1 VFPSC
6 NIIYPLKNSLI
17 SVILLSKI
25 YIMRRLLLVACLLPV
40 KMMDAQVTQRDILT
54 HRFSESSVRSALLA
68 ADAWHPFPNTPQ
80 EWAQRLPDSTGKQLI
95 AQAEKLM
102 NQPFTSIP
110 ASVTLEYVR
119 NGNRSNYERLS
130 FDKRNR
136 LFSLAVAESIE
147 GKGRFMDAIANGIW
161 NICEETYWGVT
172 AHIGTQKRGSGLP
185 DVTDP
190 TVDLFGAET
199 ASVLALTDYLVGARL
214 DTVSPLLR
222 ERIRYEANRK
232 ILWSYENE
240 VSRYGYLGNGKRTA
254 KVNNWN
260 PWVVSNCTMA
270 FLLLEKNQDRRVKL
284 LLQSMS
290 LLDLYINGLGDDGAT
305 DEGPSYWFAA
315 GLALFDG
322 LQMISDATR
331 GSIQVFD
338 HPLIQQLGSYI
349 YKTHIDGAYFVN
361 VADATPSI
369 KADGVG
375 IFRFGKAVQDTAMM
389 GFGSWAY
396 HTIDDKKPKLESFF
410 RPRQLWNLLGAAECA
425 AVTPAENKV
434 SAMYLPSVEL
444 MTARSSDNLFVASH
458 GGNNA
463 ESHNHNDV
471 GDFAVYYHGAP
482 VLIDAGKGTYM
493 AVTFSK
499 NRYTL
504 WYNTSPYHN
513 LPTINEEEQPAGA
526 AAKATEVA
534 FTTGN
539 LQTDFR
545 MNIANAYPEK
555 AGVQQWIRH
564 LRLQSAKNQLTVQD
578 SALFTQPAS
587 LRQSWMTVCEN
598 DISTPGRIVFTTE
611 KGEKLQLRYDAQLW
625 DIIRAPMAL
634 SEPHE
639 QALKEYWNHRTI
651 WRIQLTSRQKLSRA
665 NLNYEIVP
673 LRP

>member
-1 VFPSC
+1 M
-6 NIIYPLKNSLI
+6 I
-17 SVILLSKI
+17 S
-25 YIMRRLLLVACLLPV
+25 
-40 KMMDAQVTQRDILT
+40 AQVTQRDILT
-54 HRFSESSVRSALLA
+54 HRFAETTVRAALLP
-68 ADAWHPFPNTPQ
+68 ADQWHPFPNTPS
-80 EWAQRLPDSTGKQLI
+80 EWTKQLPDSTIKILI
-95 AQAEKLM
+95 SQAEKIM

-147 GKGRFMDAIANGIW
+147 GKGRFLDAIANGIW

-199 ASVLALTDYLVGARL
+199 AAVLSLTDYLVGARL
-214 DTVSPLLR
+214 DAVSPLLR
-222 ERIRYEANRK
+222 ERIRYEVNHK
-232 ILWSYENE
+232 ILLSYENE

-270 FLLLEKNQDRRVKL
+270 FLLLEKNQDRRLKL
-284 LLQSMS
+284 LMESMS

-322 LQMISDATR
+322 LQMISDATK
-331 GSIQVFD
+331 GAVQIFD

-349 YKTHIDGAYFVN
+349 YKTHIDGEYFVN
-361 VADATPSI
+361 VADATPKI
-369 KADGVG
+369 KADGIG
-375 IFRFGKAVQDTAMM
+375 IYRFGKAVQDAAMM
-389 GFGSWAY
+389 SFGSWAY
-396 HTIDDKKPKLESFF
+396 HTIDDRNPKLESFF

-425 AVTPAENKV
+425 AAKADENKIN
-434 SAMYLPSVEL
+434 AMYLPSVEL
-444 MTARSSDNLFVASH
+444 MTARSKDNLFIASH

-463 ESHNHNDV
+463 ESLNHNDV
-471 GDFAVYYHGAP
+471 GDLAVYYHGAP

-499 NRYTL
+499 DRYTL

-513 LPTINEEEQPAGA
+513 LPTINGAEQPAGA
-526 AAKATEVA
+526 AAKATDTRFSSNA
-534 FTTGN
+534 PF
-539 LQTDFR
+539 TDFR
-545 MNIANAYPEK
+545 MNIATAYPEK
-555 AGVQQWIRH
+555 AAVAKWVRH
-564 LRLQSAKNQLTVQD
+564 LRLNNSANELSVSDTAD
-578 SALFTQPAS
+578 FLQPVS
-587 LRQSWMTVCEN
+587 LEQSWMTVCEN
-598 DISTPGRIVFTTE
+598 DISTPGTIIFATE
-611 KGEKLQLRYDAQLW
+611 KGEKLRLQYDAQLW
-625 DIIRAPMAL
+625 EISRTAMPL
-634 SEPHE
+634 TQPHE
-639 QALKEYWNHRTI
+639 QALKAYWDHRTI
-651 WRIQLTSRQKLSRA
+651 WRILLTAKQKQLHALLKYNIS
-665 NLNYEIVP
+665 P